1 MAVRISRRSFLIG
14 SAATMAGSVAAY
26 SYWYEPARTVLERIT
41 ITLER
46 LPAGFDGVTI
56 AQVTDVHH
64 SAYVSLEH
72 IRQAVQ
78 VLKAEAPDLVVL
90 TGDFVSLPEGS
101 RSAVYAEPCARALAD
116 LHGSVGSFAVLGNH
130 DHHVA
135 PDRVTGALQ
144 AAGFT
149 VLLNEARPIERHGH
163 RLWICGT
170 DDALVRRAD
179 FARATEAVAAGEP
192 AILLAHEP
200 DVADA
205 AAKHSFLLQ
214 LAGHSH
220 GGQVRLPLVGAPVL
234 PRLGRKY
241 PAGLYR
247 IGAMQLYTS
256 RGLGLIAPAVRLNC
270 PPEIT
275 LITLRSPQA

>member
-26 SYWYEPARTVLERIT
+26 SYWYEPAHTVLERIT
-41 ITLER
+41 ITLGR

-149 VLLNEARPIERHGH
+149 VLLNQARPIERHGH
-163 RLWICGT
+163 RLGSAAPTMRWYVAPISP
-170 DDALVRRAD
+170 APLKPWRRVS
-179 FARATEAVAAGEP
+179 RR
-192 AILLAHEP
+192 
-200 DVADA
+200 
-205 AAKHSFLLQ
+205 SC
-214 LAGHSH
+214 SH
-220 GGQVRLPLVGAPVL
+220 
-234 PRLGRKY
+234 
-241 PAGLYR
+241 
-247 IGAMQLYTS
+247 TS
-256 RGLGLIAPAVRLNC
+256 RTWPTPPLNIHFSC
-270 PPEIT
+270 N
-275 LITLRSPQA
+275 SPDTRMAGK